1 MIEQHYGELQLPLAI
16 HHHLEK
22 LLSCYTIPDQ
32 ATRLVINYRA
42 LDYYQTKQGIHPIE
56 IQLKKNADQW
66 LVVFIASFSFI
77 NTHHKSVDV
86 ELYFHLINHWCY
98 QPDAGGRCNLLH
110 PTVIDLFHTWIS
122 AFLRHIKYQQF
133 DDISLTVL
141 S

>member
-1 MIEQHYGELQLPLAI
+1 MIEQHYGELQLPLVL
-16 HHHLEK
+16 HCHLEK
-22 LLSCYTIPDQ
+22 LLSGYTIPVQ

-42 LDYYQTKQGIHPIE
+42 LDYYQTKQGLHPVE
-56 IQLKKNADQW
+56 IQLKKNGDQW

-98 QPDAGGRCNLLH
+98 QPDAGGRCDLLH
-110 PTVIDLFHTWIS
+110 PSLIDLFHTWIA
-122 AFLRHIKYQQF
+122 AFLHHIQQHQF

-141 S
+141 R

>member
-1 MIEQHYGELQLPLAI
+1 MIEQHYGELQLPLAL

-22 LLSCYTIPDQ
+22 LLSCYTIPVQ

-56 IQLKKNADQW
+56 IQLKKNGDQW
-66 LVVFIASFSFI
+66 LVVFIASFSFT

-110 PTVIDLFHTWIS
+110 PTINDLFHTWVA
-122 AFLRHIKYQQF
+122 AFLRHIQYQRF

-141 S
+141 R

>member
-1 MIEQHYGELQLPLAI
+1 MIEQHYGELQLPLAL

-22 LLSCYTIPDQ
+22 LLSCYTIPVQ

-56 IQLKKNADQW
+56 IQLKKNGDQW
-66 LVVFIASFSFI
+66 LVMFIASFSFT

-110 PTVIDLFHTWIS
+110 PTINDLFHTWVA
-122 AFLRHIKYQQF
+122 AFLHHIQYQRF

-141 S
+141 R